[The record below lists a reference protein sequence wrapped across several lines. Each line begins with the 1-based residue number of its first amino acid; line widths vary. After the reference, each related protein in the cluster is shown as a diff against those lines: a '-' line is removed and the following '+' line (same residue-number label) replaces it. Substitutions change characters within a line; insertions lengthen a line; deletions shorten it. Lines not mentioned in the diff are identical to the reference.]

1 LGPGG
6 PGPGQ
11 PPAHEQAH
19 QAAEGGRHGR
29 PEDVT
34 GAALH
39 GEQARM
45 LSEDRSED
53 FGSRWDAV
61 QTTFVDDPRRAVEQA
76 DGLVGDVLDEI
87 SRVFREQRAD
97 LEQRWADD
105 SESTENLRVALQRYR
120 EFFHRLLTI

>member
-1 LGPGG
+1 
-6 PGPGQ
+6 
-11 PPAHEQAH
+11 
-19 QAAEGGRHGR
+19 
-29 PEDVT
+29 
-34 GAALH
+34 
-39 GEQARM
+39 M

-76 DGLVGDVLDEI
+76 DGLVGDVLDEL

-120 EFFHRLLTI
+120 EFFHRLLSI